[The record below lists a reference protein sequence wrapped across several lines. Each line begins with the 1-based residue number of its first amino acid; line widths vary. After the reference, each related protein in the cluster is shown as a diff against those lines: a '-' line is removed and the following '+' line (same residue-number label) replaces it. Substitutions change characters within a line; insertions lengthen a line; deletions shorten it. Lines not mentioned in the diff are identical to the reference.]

1 VFEVDWLGLRTRE
14 ELRERTAALIAEACA
29 WAVGLSDRPH
39 HRLRAGRL
47 VATGATVGER
57 AAAGLPLAD
66 DEGAVPEL
74 ADARPGSFRDALAAS
89 GADGIAF
96 AVRFDD
102 EVLVPFVHDICV
114 RAAERARAEHAAA
127 WVELAED
134 LGEDPSDA
142 AAVVRAGDWASPLRI
157 DAELLVLAALGDVPL
172 LQVEAEGLPLSLVR
186 AAEAVTRDAA
196 SPGAT
201 PGHTDEDPGALFLAE
216 TALAGSGL
224 DVPVQPQDAAR
235 LLDVLRAH
243 DLADDELPGVLARL
257 PLAPGTVELVTALAA
272 RGDG

>member
-39 HRLRAGRL
+39 HRRRAGRL
-47 VATGATVGER
+47 IATGATVGER
-57 AAAGLPLAD
+57 ATAGLPLAD
-66 DEGAVPEL
+66 DEGVDPEL
-74 ADARPGSFRDALAAS
+74 ADARPGSFRDALAAP

-102 EVLVPFVHDICV
+102 EVLAPFVHDTCV
-114 RAAERARAEHAAA
+114 RAAERARMDRPAA
-127 WVELAED
+127 WAELAED
-134 LGEDPSDA
+134 LGEDPADA
-142 AAVVRAGDWASPLRI
+142 AAVVRAGDWATPLRI

-186 AAEAVTRDAA
+186 AAEAVTRDAV
-196 SPGAT
+196 SPRAAPGGA
-201 PGHTDEDPGALFLAE
+201 DEDPGALFLAE
-216 TALAGSGL
+216 AALARSGL
-224 DVPVQPQDAAR
+224 EVPVQPQDAPR
-235 LLDVLRAH
+235 LLDVLRAQ

-257 PLAPGTVELVTALAA
+257 PLAPGTAERVTALAG
-272 RGDG
+272 RRDG